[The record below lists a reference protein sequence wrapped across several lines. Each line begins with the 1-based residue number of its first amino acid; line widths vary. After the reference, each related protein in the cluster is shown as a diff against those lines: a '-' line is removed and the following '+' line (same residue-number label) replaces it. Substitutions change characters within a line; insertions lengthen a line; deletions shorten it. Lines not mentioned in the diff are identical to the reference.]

1 MIISMKLHSTREEI
15 DAVMRRIQ
23 DFGYTVH
30 SIEGEERVVIGVVGI
45 GDVTA
50 CLESLEAMSQVEK
63 AVRISAPYKFV
74 SKEFRPNRSVFRV
87 NGVDI
92 GGDDFVVMAGPCS
105 VESERQILETA
116 HSVRAAGAKF
126 LRGGAFKPRTSPYD
140 FQGMAEE
147 GLKLLRKAKEET
159 GLGIIT
165 EVMSDR
171 DVDLV
176 ADYADILQIGARN
189 MQNFALLKTLG
200 KCHRPVLLKR
210 GMSSTIKE
218 LLMSAEYVVA
228 HGNSNVILC
237 ERGIRTFETVTRN
250 TCDIAA
256 VAALSELT
264 HLPVILDPSHATG
277 KRSLVPALARAG
289 VAIGADGLI
298 IEVHPAPEKA
308 VSDGAQS
315 LDIPQF
321 QAMMRSLL
329 PYIDLW
335 KESRVTE
342 AAAAV

>member
-1 MIISMKLHSTREEI
+1 MIISMKLHSTKEEI
-15 DAVMRRIQ
+15 EQVCERIR
-23 DFGYTVH
+23 DFGYKIH
-30 SIEGEERVVIGVVGI
+30 AIEGEERVVIGAVGT
-45 GDVTA
+45 GDTTA
-50 CLESLEAMSQVEK
+50 CLESVEAMPQVEK

-74 SKEFRPNRSVFRV
+74 SKEYRSERTRIRV
-87 NGVDI
+87 DDIEI
-92 GGDDFVVMAGPCS
+92 GGDEFIVMAGPCS
-105 VESERQILETA
+105 VESEKQIMQAAEGVA
-116 HSVRAAGAKF
+116 RAGAKL

-140 FQGMAEE
+140 FQGMEEE
-147 GLKLLRKAKEET
+147 GLKLLAKAKRAT
-159 GLGIIT
+159 GLSVIT

-176 ADYADILQIGARN
+176 ADYADVLQIGARN

-200 KCHRPVLLKR
+200 KCNRPVLLKR

-228 HGNSNVILC
+228 HGNPNVILC

-250 TCDIAA
+250 TCDIVA
-256 VAALSELT
+256 VAALNELT

-298 IEVHPAPEKA
+298 VEVHPAPEKA
-308 VSDGAQS
+308 MSDGAQS
-315 LDIPQF
+315 LDMPQF
-321 QAMMRSLL
+321 QAMMRSLR

-342 AAAAV
+342 TAAAV

>member
-1 MIISMKLHSTREEI
+1 VGTG
-15 DAVMRRIQ
+15 DT
-23 DFGYTVH
+23 TV
-30 SIEGEERVVIGVVGI
+30 
-45 GDVTA
+45 
-50 CLESLEAMSQVEK
+50 CLESVEAMPQVEK

-74 SKEFRPNRSVFRV
+74 SKEYRTERTRIRV
-87 NGVDI
+87 DGCEI
-92 GGDDFVVMAGPCS
+92 GGDEFIVMAGPCS
-105 VESERQILETA
+105 VESEKQIMQAAEGVA
-116 HSVRAAGAKF
+116 RAGAKL

-140 FQGMAEE
+140 FQGLEEE
-147 GLKLLRKAKEET
+147 GLKLLAKAKRAT
-159 GLGIIT
+159 GLSIIT

-298 IEVHPAPEKA
+298 VEVHPAPEKA

>member
-1 MIISMKLHSTREEI
+1 MIISMKLHSTKEEI
-15 DAVMRRIQ
+15 EQVCERIR
-23 DFGYTVH
+23 DFGYKIH
-30 SIEGEERVVIGVVGI
+30 AIEGEERVVIGAVGT
-45 GDVTA
+45 GDTTA
-50 CLESLEAMSQVEK
+50 CLESVEAMPQVEK

-74 SKEFRPNRSVFRV
+74 SKEYRLERTRV
-87 NGVDI
+87 RVDDCEI
-92 GGDDFVVMAGPCS
+92 GGDEFIVMAGPCS
-105 VESERQILETA
+105 VESEKQIMQ
-116 HSVRAAGAKF
+116 AAEGVARSGAKL

-140 FQGMAEE
+140 FQGLEEE
-147 GLKLLRKAKEET
+147 GLKLLAKAKRVT
-159 GLGIIT
+159 GLAIIT

-176 ADYADILQIGARN
+176 AQYADILQIGARN

-200 KCHRPVLLKR
+200 KCSRPVLLKR

-228 HGNSNVILC
+228 HGNPNVILC

-256 VAALSELT
+256 VAALNELT

-298 IEVHPAPEKA
+298 VEVHPAPEKA

-315 LDIPQF
+315 LDLPQF
-321 QAMMRSLL
+321 QAMMQSLR

-342 AAAAV
+342 TAAAV